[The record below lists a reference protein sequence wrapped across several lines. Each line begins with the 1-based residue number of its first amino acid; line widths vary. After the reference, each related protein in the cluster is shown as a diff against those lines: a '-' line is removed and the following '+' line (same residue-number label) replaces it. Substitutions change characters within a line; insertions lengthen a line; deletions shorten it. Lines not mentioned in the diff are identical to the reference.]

1 MSAGYQKRP
10 SGVREGPKRIRR
22 RNKNRNLVEAHLHRE
37 LKGVESPG
45 GNFLFSHKDV
55 QIAVPNPMTWA
66 VMKLNASGEKRMQAT
81 RSHKD
86 WVDAGYHSSPE
97 QNSLERLDSYARKH
111 AGDLWRIIAMAT
123 RDEVIGVNEE
133 LMRAVADGE
142 KYITAQNYLREH
154 FLSEDGFGVKV
165 AQEDWEETDIKTM
178 QGLLSEWFK

>member
-1 MSAGYQKRP
+1 
-10 SGVREGPKRIRR
+10 
-22 RNKNRNLVEAHLHRE
+22 
-37 LKGVESPG
+37 
-45 GNFLFSHKDV
+45 
-55 QIAVPNPMTWA
+55 
-66 VMKLNASGEKRMQAT
+66 
-81 RSHKD
+81 
-86 WVDAGYHSSPE
+86 
-97 QNSLERLDSYARKH
+97 
-111 AGDLWRIIAMAT
+111 MAT